1 MWKTFQKLVK
11 LNLDDLF
18 LYLGVEGGLFLVVQ
32 VIIGCVMYFGRP
44 DTSITVSCA
53 IFPIVGG
60 LTALV
65 AGIAHVG
72 VSFDQALRF
81 GQTRKRALGLT
92 LGLTA
97 FQSAFALVLA
107 ALLAAVER
115 LFCPSL
121 WVKLAGM
128 SVWVQARSGVMQAA
142 PAPDTGKIISGRFF
156 ENMAGELVPLP
167 EKTLLIVGDFTLD
180 WYWWLLI
187 FAVSIAGGIIVGALI
202 QRFGAKGGW
211 IIWGICMG
219 SMFLG
224 QILPWRTQEI
234 TNWLFPMLAVMCV
247 AGFLWSIWSLLHAVV
262 RS

>member
-1 MWKTFQKLVK
+1 
-11 LNLDDLF
+11 
-18 LYLGVEGGLFLVVQ
+18 
-32 VIIGCVMYFGRP
+32 
-44 DTSITVSCA
+44 
-53 IFPIVGG
+53 
-60 LTALV
+60 
-65 AGIAHVG
+65 
-72 VSFDQALRF
+72 
-81 GQTRKRALGLT
+81 
-92 LGLTA
+92 
-97 FQSAFALVLA
+97 
-107 ALLAAVER
+107 
-115 LFCPSL
+115 
-121 WVKLAGM
+121 
-128 SVWVQARSGVMQAA
+128 MQAA